1 MHRIL
6 TSTAAVLLLLNG
18 CRTPAKVQEA
28 PKWRDG
34 VYVGSNFTGLGRA
47 KVEVTIKDGRIVEVK
62 TLSKLCSSWFG
73 AKAYGKIEPR
83 IVEKQSP
90 DVDAVTGATHSSH
103 NIMNAVRD
111 ALRKAERKG
120 QALSLSGEWVGFGD
134 SVNAS
139 AGLVPAERRLK
150 ARSTPSSSFPPP
162 LAFAGVTA

>member
-1 MHRIL
+1 MTRENPMKQKTCALIA
-6 TSTAAVLLLLNG
+6 TSSLLLAG
-18 CRTPAKVQEA
+18 CVAPPKRQDV

-47 KVEVTIKDGRIVEVK
+47 KVQVTIEDGKIAEVK

-90 DVDAVTGATHSSH
+90 DVDAVSGATYSSN

-111 ALRKAERKG
+111 ALRKAER
-120 QALSLSGEWVGFGD
+120 E
-134 SVNAS
+134 
-139 AGLVPAERRLK
+139 E
-150 ARSTPSSSFPPP
+150 
-162 LAFAGVTA
+162 